1 MSDHSKRTRS
11 QLILSEEFGEVHL
24 GISPLRAA
32 KQERRRNLHTDP
44 SAGSYEAAPPP
55 NDQVGGDESNEELLL
70 SPHQTRPPKRQ
81 PLSQQPESPLRIDHE
96 RQCKRLK
103 QDHDDGEYLAWGYQH
118 VITNDCFPEQ
128 EQSHLAVTETKR
140 PNGPFDFSAIKP
152 GLFPCTSHGQPVAS
166 SSKERAHTFPL
177 DSPTIRRRDLGQ
189 LMPSPEKASI
199 VPLPHEV
206 LRFSSLPRSLESST
220 DIMTVDNDANAIL
233 SEEPKRDKSP
243 ERSQTPPPPTELD
256 SSSSLETPM
265 TEVERTPTNSQQ
277 PSVASSLEVMT
288 FSLTQLPAMAPR
300 ISPETPECDV
310 TPKHINPPSAS
321 SLDIN
326 PIPLALDDTS
336 SLPDDAPSPLS
347 TFSSM
352 SELDRSS
359 PPHES
364 EIHTPKVEHPSGI
377 PRAIQPPSLAPLRDT
392 TKDTGTALSQV
403 ARSTTTTTYS
413 RGRGGRGFA
422 RPSGPARS
430 TRSSSIKKQEVGS
443 VGRDI
448 NASLLLCFA
457 VLTFILIFH

>member
-11 QLILSEEFGEVHL
+11 QLLLSEEFGEVHL

-32 KQERRRNLHTDP
+32 KQERRRNLHTDL
-44 SAGSYEAAPPP
+44 SAGSSETPPPP
-55 NDQVGGDESNEELLL
+55 NVQVGGDESNEELLL
-70 SPHQTRPPKRQ
+70 SPHNTRPPKRQ

-128 EQSHLAVTETKR
+128 EQSHPAVTETRR
-140 PNGPFDFSAIKP
+140 PDGPFDFSAINP
-152 GLFPCTSHGQPVAS
+152 GLFPCTSQGQPGAS

-189 LMPSPEKASI
+189 LMPSPGKASI

-206 LRFSSLPRSLESST
+206 LRFSSLPRSLGPST
-220 DIMTVDNDANAIL
+220 DAMTVDNDANAVL
-233 SEEPKRDKSP
+233 SEESKCDKSP
-243 ERSQTPPPPTELD
+243 ERSQTPPPTELD
-256 SSSSLETPM
+256 SSSSLEAPM
-265 TEVERTPTNSQQ
+265 TEVESTPIPNSQQ
-277 PSVASSLEVMT
+277 LSVASGLEVMT
-288 FSLTQLPAMAPR
+288 FSLTQIPAMAPR
-300 ISPETPECDV
+300 ISPEKPECDV
-310 TPKHINPPSAS
+310 TPKPINPPSTS
-321 SLDIN
+321 SLDMN
-326 PIPLALDDTS
+326 PIPLALGDPS

-347 TFSSM
+347 TLSSM
-352 SELDRSS
+352 SELDHSS
-359 PPHES
+359 PPQES

-377 PRAIQPPSLAPLRDT
+377 PRVIQPPSLAPLRDT

-430 TRSSSIKKQEVGS
+430 TRSSSIRKQEVGS
-443 VGRDI
+443 VDI